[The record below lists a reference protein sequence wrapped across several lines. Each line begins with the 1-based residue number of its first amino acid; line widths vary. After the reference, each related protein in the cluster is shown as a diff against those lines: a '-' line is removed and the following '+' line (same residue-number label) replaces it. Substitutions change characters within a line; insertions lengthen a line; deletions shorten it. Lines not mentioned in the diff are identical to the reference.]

1 MGLVLYVCAGS
12 EGSAIL
18 PLEMLNEGY
27 KASSPG
33 MVIGDVRFK
42 GGMYVELTH
51 TNQHV
56 ENIYVD
62 TIATEN
68 YEAFCGMAHD
78 VPARNDLST
87 ELVINPGI
95 CGAIPGKQAKCLVT
109 RQSLLYMLLRVFGAE
124 CVIQNFAAVL
134 QACHPL
140 WQVHHVDVIF
150 RLSASIR
157 SFCCTKQA
165 FKSINT
171 ACGPCRSASISEGTD
186 LI

>member
-1 MGLVLYVCAGS
+1 MTVACSCICAIVHLCQVQTALLTTSGCHTWVGLVLYVCAGS

-87 ELVINPGI
+87 ELVINPGV

-109 RQSLLYMLLRVFGAE
+109 RQS
-124 CVIQNFAAVL
+124 FAVHAVESV
-134 QACHPL
+134 
-140 WQVHHVDVIF
+140 W
-150 RLSASIR
+150 
-157 SFCCTKQA
+157 
-165 FKSINT
+165 
-171 ACGPCRSASISEGTD
+171 G
-186 LI
+186 